1 MNSRRPRITVVV
13 ADDHSVFRQGVVRAL
28 TRSEHLKVV
37 SDVGD
42 GCAALGAI
50 RSLRPTVALLDYRM
64 PGLNGLE
71 ILRAVSGERLPTR
84 VLLLSAYDDEFLADR
99 ASVEGAC
106 GCLTKDSDRS
116 EIVRAVIDC
125 AGGAR

>member
-1 MNSRRPRITVVV
+1 MDNGRRRVTVVV

-28 TRSEHLKVV
+28 RGSEHLDVV
-37 SDVGD
+37 GDVGD

-50 RSLRPTVALLDYRM
+50 RDLRPTVALLDFRM

-84 VLLLSAYDDEFLADR
+84 VLLLSAFDDEVFADQ
-99 ASVEGAC
+99 ALVEGAC
-106 GCLTKDSDRS
+106 GYLSKDCARS
-116 EIVRAVIDC
+116 EIVRAVINC
-125 AGGAR
+125 GVGSP